1 MTLTLHAK
9 TGFGSNQDNVSKL
22 LYLHLNFALE
32 TATLFRHSLKHKS
45 DVQTSSSAVEIHR
58 TTYGLPSTSANPS
71 ARRSNQPTEHTC
83 VCHNTQIRTSNSWPR
98 ISNSQTSIFFNPT
111 HLPTCLI
118 LPEPVMTTPA
128 VPLIIPLWYITSLR
142 FPLRLSAHLYP
153 HHAAWTYLDTG
164 IPIWSN
170 LHSVLTMYRLPSL
183 LKKILLPFSIMSCWN
198 YIAIH
203 CSSQHVHSIPP
214 IFILSAYSVLSMTRS
229 FDEQK
234 TKLNYAQV
242 LSVKVRI

>member
-98 ISNSQTSIFFNPT
+98 ISNSQTSIFLTLLTFQYAWSSLNQSW
-111 HLPTCLI
+111 LPL
-118 LPEPVMTTPA
+118 LS
-128 VPLIIPLWYITSLR
+128 LSSYHFDTSRAFVFR
-142 FPLRLSAHLYP
+142 FA
-153 HHAAWTYLDTG
+153 
-164 IPIWSN
+164 
-170 LHSVLTMYRLPSL
+170 
-183 LKKILLPFSIMSCWN
+183 
-198 YIAIH
+198 
-203 CSSQHVHSIPP
+203 SQP
-214 IFILSAYSVLSMTRS
+214 IFIPITQLEHTWIPEFRSEAICTLSWPCIDSPPYLKKFSCPSR
-229 FDEQK
+229 
-234 TKLNYAQV
+234 
-242 LSVKVRI
+242 